1 MHNPAQYLARESVL
15 HRTDPRVKLIAVL
28 ALSLALLNTA
38 SIGLLFTAL
47 FLLAV
52 ALSSKISPLELLL
65 TTRPVW
71 AFFAILF
78 LVYLLTTAGNPLF
91 SAPGLEYIS
100 REGLYLGIVQL
111 SRFFL
116 LFIAASLLTMTT
128 PLAEITLALEYLLR
142 PLRLI
147 KISSH
152 NVALMV
158 SMALRFIPLLLQE
171 LKVVQEASAARGADF
186 KGSSLRD
193 KMRFMVYLSTP
204 LLLNI
209 MRRCDQLTE
218 AMDARGYQYGTR
230 TYLYD
235 LTFSRTDY
243 YALGLIAVI
252 TVVLWYVG

>member
-1 MHNPAQYLARESVL
+1 MYNQARYSARESVL

-38 SIGLLFTAL
+38 PLGLFIIVI
-47 FLLAV
+47 FLLV
-52 ALSSKISPLELLL
+52 VSLSSKIGPLELLR

-78 LVYLLTTAGNPLF
+78 LIYIFTTAGTPLF
-91 SAPGLEYIS
+91 SAPGLKYMMCIRDS
-100 REGLYLGIVQL
+100 LGIVQM

-116 LFIAASLLTMTT
+116 LFIAASLFTMTT
-128 PLAEITLALEYLLR
+128 SQADITMALENLLR
-142 PLRLI
+142 PLRVI
-147 KISSH
+147 RISSH

-171 LKVVQEASAARGADF
+171 LNVIQEASAARGADL
-186 KGSSLRD
+186 KGKNLKD

-204 LLLNI
+204 LLLNV

-218 AMDARGYQYGTR
+218 AMNARGYHHGPR
-230 TYLYD
+230 TYLYE
-235 LTFSRTDY
+235 LALSRTDY
-243 YALGLIAVI
+243 YALGLIAAI
-252 TVVLWYVG
+252 IVVLWYVG